1 MDEPATARAL
11 ARYLYRGFVC
21 GAVTDAELTDAVG
34 LDAARLELLA
44 RPKSDT
50 ENVVVAARS

>member
-11 ARYLYRGFVC
+11 ARYLHRGYVC
-21 GAVTDAELTDAVG
+21 GALDAEEIT
-34 LDAARLELLA
+34 AAAGATPAQLELLA

-50 ENVVVAARS
+50 EELAG